1 MFDTLEI
8 DESEKVLFSTG
19 PGFSSIPE
27 IIKSIAITESM

>member
-8 DESEKVLFSTG
+8 DESEKVLFSIG